1 MDCRKRIRQFREDI
15 RMARFSMTEM
25 RVKVEQQKEIRLE
38 KEKQL
43 ELLSRGLVLI
53 RINNQKLSDLS
64 IEIKKLEFLR
74 SFIRDVN
81 RRKLEWSTL
90 YLITDI

>member
-1 MDCRKRIRQFREDI
+1 
-15 RMARFSMTEM
+15 MARFSMTEM

-74 SFIRDVN
+74 SFIRDAN
-81 RRKLEWSTL
+81 RRKLEIELQLRALQLKDLKSKKASL
-90 YLITDI
+90 